1 MWAQTQKACSLSSL
15 SCDNDNNDDGDI
27 INMMDHKH
35 SLLQSFIPLTF
46 IECPSVLG
54 SVLNLGIQRLL
65 RQRLFLWKAHGLEGN
80 DNNNSSKIR
89 QSDVVWSSLW
99 EVWGKIPYFQKKPV
113 LKSAWESWARFTEK
127 GKHEW
132 ESLGYEQGRA
142 FHRAGIAGHGVW
154 SSEWCLE
161 LHFLCR
167 AGRCAAR
174 EGGRPHTPC
183 GLLRLGAAA
192 SQP

>member
-1 MWAQTQKACSLSSL
+1 MMVTLLIWWITSTHSFSHLFRSHLLNVRVCWALCS
-15 SCDNDNNDDGDI
+15 
-27 INMMDHKH
+27 M
-35 SLLQSFIPLTF
+35 
-46 IECPSVLG
+46 
-54 SVLNLGIQRLL
+54 LGIQRLL

-113 LKSAWESWARFTEK
+113 LKSGWESWARFTEK

-132 ESLGYEQGRA
+132 GSLGYEQGRA

-183 GLLRLGAAA
+183 GLLRLRAAD